1 MSFPEKF
8 QHLIELSE
16 DRVAV
21 PDFLWLAYAV
31 CAVEGESCGWQ
42 GWILESV
49 EKGDLNADGEQVS
62 ADTEQRC
69 PVCNRP
75 LYRTGVERQF
85 VLNSKAGPKLAY
97 SYDAVPTRFET
108 GEPKREK
115 D

>member
-1 MSFPEKF
+1 MLFPEKF
-8 QHLIELSE
+8 RSLIELSE
-16 DRVAV
+16 EQITV

-31 CAVEGESCGWQ
+31 CAVQEDSCGWQ

-62 ADTEQRC
+62 ADTDQRC

-75 LYRTGVERQF
+75 LYRTGVEKQF
-85 VLNSKAGPKLAY
+85 VLNSNAGPKLAY
-97 SYDAVPTRFET
+97 RYDAVAPRFET
-108 GEPKREK
+108 GEGKREK